1 MLELLQERNILLGQI
16 KLFQAPILEI
26 WVRALEPQCTKLCR
40 KGSVIW
46 HLLWRNLCWSS
57 HQKIFPKREW
67 ENGGFISLQGFP
79 FPAPQ
84 ILNFSEYWEEWCATG
99 RVVNVADITD
109 MSSCQFKETAS
120 LGYHWG
126 ETIVALIWDVPA
138 FRISTKRSPM
148 QIVHETI
155 FIFDVPC
162 GQPKSSNFCEENTSK
177 SHLNCIYREEVAP
190 SSGAFLDK
198 I

>member
-1 MLELLQERNILLGQI
+1 MRKKMLLGQI
-16 KLFQAPILEI
+16 KLFQVPILEI

-67 ENGGFISLQGFP
+67 ENGGFISRQGFS

-99 RVVNVADITD
+99 RVANVDDITD
-109 MSSCQFKETAS
+109 ITSCKFKEEKK
-120 LGYHWG
+120 LEGKPLLCLFWM
-126 ETIVALIWDVPA
+126 
-138 FRISTKRSPM
+138 FRRWESAPGVVQCKLFTKQFLFLM
-148 QIVHETI
+148 YLVVNQ
-155 FIFDVPC
+155 
-162 GQPKSSNFCEENTSK
+162 
-177 SHLNCIYREEVAP
+177 SHPTFACVLRC
-190 SSGAFLDK
+190 
-198 I
+198 

>member
-1 MLELLQERNILLGQI
+1 MLLGQI
-16 KLFQAPILEI
+16 KLFQVPILEI

-67 ENGGFISLQGFP
+67 ENGGFISLQGFS

-99 RVVNVADITD
+99 RVANVDDITD
-109 MSSCQFKETAS
+109 ITSCQFKEEKKT
-120 LGYHWG
+120 WG
-126 ETIVALIWDVPA
+126 KTILVFILDVPA
-138 FRISTKRSPM
+138 LRISTSRSPM
-148 QIVHETI
+148 QIVYETI

-162 GQPKSSNFCEENTSK
+162 GQPKSSNFCWDWVYPQF
-177 SHLNCIYREEVAP
+177 SHFDHLFK
-190 SSGAFLDK
+190 SGAFPDK